1 MILSVTPNQLSMKR
15 KDALPDELNAT
26 GAIAIQQQLREKV
39 ICHDQLGSVDY
50 VAGIDV
56 GFKNHFSLTQ
66 AAIAV
71 LRFPQ
76 LDLVETAIATTPT
89 TFPYIPGLLSFREI
103 PAILKAFDILQ
114 TSPDLILCD
123 GQGIAHPRRF
133 GIASHLGVLL
143 DLPSIGVAKSRLIG
157 HHGEIPVNPGE
168 YTLLKDQT
176 EIVGVVLRSRIR
188 VKPLYLSI
196 GHRLSLSTM
205 INYVQRCLTKY
216 RLPEPT
222 RIADKLAS
230 GKF

>member
-1 MILSVTPNQLSMKR
+1 MKI
-15 KDALPDELNAT
+15 KNVMTDVPDAA
-26 GAIAIQQQLREKV
+26 GAIAVQQQLREKV
-39 ICHDQLGSVDY
+39 ICHDHLGSVDY
-50 VAGIDV
+50 VAGVDV

-71 LRFPQ
+71 FRFPQ

-103 PAILKAFDILQ
+103 PAILKAFETLQ
-114 TSPDLILCD
+114 TSPDLVLCD

-133 GIASHLGVLL
+133 GIASHLGLLL
-143 DLPSIGVAKSRLIG
+143 DLPSIGVAKSRLVG
-157 HHGEIPVNPGE
+157 HHGEIPSNRGE

-176 EIVGVVLRSRIR
+176 EVVGVVFRSRIN

-205 INYVQRCLTKY
+205 IDYVQRCLTKY

>member
-1 MILSVTPNQLSMKR
+1 MMRPKIAMSNVLDTK
-15 KDALPDELNAT
+15 
-26 GAIAIQQQLREKV
+26 GAIAIQQKLKEKV
-39 ICHDQLGSVDY
+39 IHHDLFESVQY
-50 VAGIDV
+50 VAGVDV
-56 GFKNHFSLTQ
+56 GFKNHFSLTR

-71 LRFPQ
+71 FRFPQ
-76 LDLVETAIATTPT
+76 LELVETAIATTPT
-89 TFPYIPGLLSFREI
+89 TFPYVPGLLSFREI
-103 PAILKAFDILQ
+103 PAILKAFDVLQ

-143 DLPSIGVAKSRLIG
+143 DLPSIGVAKSRLVG
-157 HHGEIPVNPGE
+157 QHGEIPSNQGE
-168 YTLLKDQT
+168 YTLLKDRT
-176 EIVGVVLRSRIR
+176 ETIGVVLRSRIK

-196 GHRLSLSTM
+196 GHRICLSTM
-205 INYVQRCLTKY
+205 IDYVQRCLSQY